1 MKGESS
7 MPTRDASLALRN
19 AFIIDGS
26 GSPGFHGDILVKDG
40 RIAAVGEI
48 ETTAARE
55 IDLQGAAAAPGF
67 IDVHT
72 HYDAQALWDPL
83 LSPSSVHGITT
94 ALGGNCGFTLAPLS
108 GRGEDLDYLV
118 RMLAKVEG
126 MPLEALKRGVVP
138 TWRSFGE
145 YLDSLDGKLAINA
158 GFLVGHSA
166 LRVAVMGSR
175 AVGET
180 ASAEEIRA
188 MQALLRASL
197 AEGGLGFSTTISP
210 GHKDMEG
217 RPVPSRWAE
226 REELVALARV
236 AGEFPGTWL
245 EMVPGSINF
254 TDRDYE
260 PMTEMALAAGRPL
273 NWNVYIISGAAP
285 EGFASQLRAT
295 DHARARGAD
304 VFGLVQAGP
313 SRLRVNFLTGM
324 LLDSLPGW
332 AEIIAL
338 PHAEKL
344 RALADPEVRRRLET
358 APANSGANWMFRDW
372 GLLTLEETFLPGNK
386 QWEGRSVGE
395 LARAK
400 DKDAFSAL
408 VDLAIEEDLR
418 TGFAPPPAGLDDKSW
433 ALRAQAW
440 RDEERCVL
448 GGSDAGAH
456 LDMSDA
462 FTLPTRLLS
471 EGVRKRNLIGLEA
484 AVRLLTSAPAERFG
498 LRDRGRLAPG
508 MNADIV
514 VFDPTRVGVGP
525 ITTRFDLPGDSMRL
539 YAEAPGILKVVVNGA
554 VILEDGEPTGARP
567 GKILRS
573 GRDTHSVGLAG

>member
-1 MKGESS
+1 
-7 MPTRDASLALRN
+7 MPTPDNSLALRN

-26 GSPGFHGDILVKDG
+26 GAPGFHGDILVRDG
-40 RIAAVGEI
+40 RIAAVGEVGG
-48 ETTAARE
+48 TAARE
-55 IDLQGAAAAPGF
+55 IDLDGAAAAPGF

-83 LSPSSVHGITT
+83 LSPSSIHGITT

-126 MPLEALKRGVVP
+126 MPLEALKLGVVP
-138 TWRSFGE
+138 SWRSFGE
-145 YLDSLDGKLAINA
+145 YLDALDGRLAINA

-166 LRVAVMGSR
+166 LRVAVMGAR
-175 AVGET
+175 AVGES
-180 ASAEEIRA
+180 ASAEEIAA

-217 RPVPSRWAE
+217 QPVPSRWAT
-226 REELVALARV
+226 REELVELARV

-254 TDRDYE
+254 TERDYE

-313 SRLRVNFLTGM
+313 SKLRVNFRTGM

-332 AEIIAL
+332 AQVIDL
-338 PHAEKL
+338 PHDQKL
-344 RALADPEVRRRLET
+344 KALADPAVRERL
-358 APANSGANWMFRDW
+358 AAASAGGNWMFRDW
-372 GLLTLEETFLPGNK
+372 GRLTLEETFLPENRS
-386 QWEGRSVGE
+386 WVGRTVGE
-395 LARAK
+395 LAAARN
-400 DKDAFSAL
+400 KDAFSAL
-408 VDLAIEEDLR
+408 VDLSLEEDLR

-433 ALRAQAW
+433 ELRAQAW
-440 RDEERCVL
+440 NDEARCVL

-471 EGVRKRNLIGLEA
+471 EGVRKRGLIGLEA

-514 VFDPTRVGVGP
+514 VFDPAAVGVGP

-539 YAEAPGILKVVVNGA
+539 YAEAPGILKVIVNGTP
-554 VILEDGEPTGARP
+554 ILEDGAPTGARP
-567 GKILRS
+567 GKILKS
-573 GRDTHSVGLAG
+573 GRDTCQTAS

>member
-1 MKGESS
+1 
-7 MPTRDASLALRN
+7 MPTPDDSLALRN

-26 GSPGFHGDILVKDG
+26 GSPGFHGDILVRDG
-40 RIAAVGEI
+40 RIAAVGEAGAR
-48 ETTAARE
+48 AAHE
-55 IDLQGAAAAPGF
+55 IDLEGAAAAPGF

-83 LSPSSVHGITT
+83 LSPSSIHGITT

-126 MPLEALKRGVVP
+126 MPLEALRQGVVP

-145 YLDSLDGKLAINA
+145 YLGALDGRLAINA

-166 LRVAVMGSR
+166 LRVAVMGAR
-175 AVGET
+175 AVGES
-180 ASAEEIRA
+180 ASAEEIAA

-217 RPVPSRWAE
+217 QPVPSRWAA
-226 REELVALARV
+226 REELVALAKV

-313 SRLRVNFLTGM
+313 SKLRVNFRTGM

-332 AEIIAL
+332 TEIIGL

-344 RALADPEVRRRLET
+344 QALADPEVRQRL
-358 APANSGANWMFRDW
+358 AAASSGANWMFRDW
-372 GLLTLEETFLPGNK
+372 GLLTLEETFLPKNK
-386 QWEGRSVGE
+386 EWEGRSVGE

-433 ALRAQAW
+433 ELRAQAW
-440 RDEERCVL
+440 KDEARCVL

-514 VFDPTRVGVGP
+514 VFDPAAVGVGP
-525 ITTRFDLPGDSMRL
+525 ITTRFDLPAESMRL
-539 YAEAPGILKVVVNGA
+539 YAEAPGILKVIVNGT

-567 GKILRS
+567 GKILKS
-573 GRDTHSVGLAG
+573 GRDTCQPAG

>member
-1 MKGESS
+1 MH
-7 MPTRDASLALRN
+7 TRDDSLALRN

-26 GSPGFHGDILVKDG
+26 GSPGFHGDILVSDG
-40 RIAAVGEI
+40 RIVAVGDVGQA
-48 ETTAARE
+48 AARE
-55 IDLQGAAAAPGF
+55 IDLEGAAAAPGF

-83 LSPSSVHGITT
+83 LTPSSVHGITT

-108 GRGEDLDYLV
+108 GRAEDLDYLL

-126 MPLEALKRGVVP
+126 MSLEALRESVVP
-138 TWRSFGE
+138 TWRRFGE
-145 YLDSLDGKLAINA
+145 YLDKLEGKLAINA
-158 GFLVGHSA
+158 GYLVGHSA

-175 AVGET
+175 AVGEA
-180 ASAEEIRA
+180 ASADEITA
-188 MQALLRASL
+188 MQGLLRASL

-217 RPVPSRWAE
+217 QPVPSRWAE
-226 REELVALARV
+226 REELTALAKV
-236 AGEFPGTWL
+236 VGEFPGVWL

-295 DHARARGAD
+295 DHARARGAS

-313 SRLRVNFLTGM
+313 SKLRVNFRTGM

-332 AEIIAL
+332 AEIIGL

-344 RALADPEVRRRLET
+344 KALADPEVRQRL
-358 APANSGANWMFRDW
+358 AGASSGGNWMFRDW

-386 QWEGRSVGE
+386 EWEGRTVGE

-400 DKDAFSAL
+400 DKHPFSAL

-433 ALRAQAW
+433 ELRAQAW

-462 FTLPTRLLS
+462 FTLPTRLLG
-471 EGVRKRNLIGLEA
+471 EGVRERNLIGLEA

-498 LRDRGRLAPG
+498 LRDRGRLVAG

-514 VFDPTRVGVGP
+514 VFDPARVGVGP
-525 ITTRFDLPGDSMRL
+525 ITTRFDLPAGGMRL
-539 YAEAPGILKVVVNGA
+539 YADAPGVLKVIVNGE
-554 VILEDGEPTGARP
+554 VILEDGEATGARP
-567 GKILRS
+567 GRILRS
-573 GRDTHSVGLAG
+573 GRDTYSVGGAA